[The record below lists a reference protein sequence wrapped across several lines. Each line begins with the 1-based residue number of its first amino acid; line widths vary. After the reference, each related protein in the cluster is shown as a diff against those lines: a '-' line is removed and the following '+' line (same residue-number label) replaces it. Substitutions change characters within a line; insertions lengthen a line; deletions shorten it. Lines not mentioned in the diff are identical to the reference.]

1 MVCQRQHKNLFLRAA
16 NCCVSTGW
24 DSSRNGRYRTICQEL
39 ASLGK
44 GIFFM
49 KRLIKAVL
57 GSLTILPFFYLLW
70 ANMVLVP
77 MFRDRNVTSP
87 FNLFFTLNLIGL
99 SLTFVLL
106 IGFLTHLYRNQKVHQ
121 NRKTIWTIALLFGSF
136 LAMPI
141 YWWMYIW
148 PTKERVVKPKPVRK

>member
-1 MVCQRQHKNLFLRAA
+1 
-16 NCCVSTGW
+16 
-24 DSSRNGRYRTICQEL
+24 
-39 ASLGK
+39 
-44 GIFFM
+44 M